1 MTMTPLYDLSSL
13 PSTLSTMTPNVI
25 RKDCEELFEDKE
37 SDYMRMVS
45 AKSDLDI
52 DRGLL
57 AVSGTEEKGHAMFSS
72 SSLVPSVSG
81 TNPPNCQPLSREE
94 AWEFYLAK
102 LDEEANY
109 LTVPEEVEE
118 DICTCPSCTASYEVL
133 YEGYM
138 LHSKYSDII
147 ANNDTA
153 NVTLASDD
161 EVKMM
166 KSILH
171 EKENTMCVIM

>member
-1 MTMTPLYDLSSL
+1 MTPLYDLSSL
-13 PSTLSTMTPNVI
+13 PSTLSTMTPPML
-25 RKDCEELFEDKE
+25 R
-37 SDYMRMVS
+37 
-45 AKSDLDI
+45 
-52 DRGLL
+52 
-57 AVSGTEEKGHAMFSS
+57 SGEEKGVEDDRNHNSLADFVSCEPGLMPSKKDIRKCEDKGHSS
-72 SSLVPSVSG
+72 FLRRRVSEAK
-81 TNPPNCQPLSREE
+81 LSREE
-94 AWEFYLAK
+94 AWQFYLAK